1 MENRRLV
8 RAGCEKTGI
17 TDHPMIYTRNI
28 QKAIKFA
35 AKTHNHYQN
44 QKRKGKEIPYIAHP
58 LTAGIILALAGASED
73 VVVAGILH
81 DTIED
86 SVEHKKVTV
95 EMIAERFGA
104 GVAELVLSVTEI
116 DKSLSWDERKAEA
129 LGHIAHFSHDSLL
142 LKSADVLSNVTEL
155 VDDHA
160 RYGEDVFS
168 LFHVTKEK
176 TVAHQLK
183 VLAALLDRW
192 EDSPLA
198 GDLKAVSEELRRIGE

>member
-1 MENRRLV
+1 
-8 RAGCEKTGI
+8 
-17 TDHPMIYTRNI
+17 MIYTRNI

-44 QKRKGKEIPYIAHP
+44 QKRKGKQTPYIAHP